1 MDQKLRES
9 LASQEEYLKKNN
21 GKLYQTSE
29 AGPVRLDLVRSL
41 IETVERLQD
50 EVAELKR
57 SISP

>member
-29 AGPVRLDLVRSL
+29 AGPVRLDLVKAL
-41 IETVERLQD
+41 IETVERLEND
-50 EVAELKR
+50 LAEVKR
-57 SISP
+57 SIAP